1 MPIVTNVNRN
11 YATSVENLKPSTIQS
26 GEGITDP
33 QQFIISSISL
43 ILENSKS
50 FELKPSLLELS
61 IYEDLFSP
69 AMTGY
74 VMVTDSVGFIE
85 QFNINGFNFIEVSF
99 NKVGVDDKQKFVRI
113 FRVYKIGERFQS
125 SRSNESY
132 AIYFCSEEMFLS
144 EQTKITKAYPNK
156 TIDEVVL
163 SILRDT
169 LKVSPKKIGNIEKT
183 KGYTSFIV
191 PNIKPFEAISW
202 LSIYAQPSE
211 TQYKGADML
220 FFENRDGYNFRS
232 IQSMVTDTPYNSY
245 NYSPQNLDQ
254 TSDNINFNFSAILS
268 YKFFD
273 TFDTL
278 KMVNSG
284 GFANQILH
292 IDPLLRTSQVT
303 KFNYDEYFTKSG
315 TLNNYA
321 VSSPSPNR
329 LGKKVTETSE
339 AVYKVAV
346 SNSQHRN
353 FPSITQTKLGL
364 SSTAPSVDIEV
375 YIPNRTAQLAIINFS
390 KIEVLVPGDPS
401 LSVGRVVNLNL
412 PSLTDD
418 KNVSEVSLDK
428 YSSGKYLVSA
438 VRHKMDINGVYHC
451 LFEAIRDTVSSQN
464 MGYDNSVLNKNIR
477 EQ

>member
-1 MPIVTNVNRN
+1 MPINNNVTRS
-11 YATSVENLKPSTIQS
+11 YSHSVENLKPLTIES
-26 GEGITDP
+26 GEGITEP

-50 FELKPSLLELS
+50 YELKPSLLELS

-74 VMVTDSVGFIE
+74 IMVTDSVGFIE

-99 NKVGVDDKQKFVRI
+99 NKTGVDDKQRFVRI
-113 FRVYKIGERFQS
+113 FRVYKIGERIQT

-144 EQTKITKAYPNK
+144 EQTKIAKSFPNK
-156 TIDEVVL
+156 TIDEVIS
-163 SILRDT
+163 SILNDN
-169 LKVSPKKIGNIEKT
+169 LKIPSKKIGNIEKT
-183 KGYTSFIV
+183 KGYTSFVV
-191 PNIKPFEAISW
+191 PNLKPFEAINW
-202 LSIYAQPSE
+202 LSMYAQPAE

-220 FFENRDGYNFRS
+220 FYENRDGYNFRS
-232 IQSMVTDTPYNSY
+232 IQSMVTDTPYNAY
-245 NYSPQNLDQ
+245 NYSPQNIGQ
-254 TSDNINFNFSAILS
+254 TADNINFNFSAILS

-273 TFDTL
+273 TFDSL

-303 KFNYDEYFTKSG
+303 KFNYDDYFNNSG
-315 TLNNYA
+315 TLNNYPI
-321 VSSPSPNR
+321 SSQSPNR
-329 LGKKVTETSE
+329 LGKKVSETSE
-339 AVYKVAV
+339 SVYKVAV
-346 SNSQHRN
+346 SNSQQRF
-353 FPSITQTKLGL
+353 FPSIIQTNTGL
-364 SSTAPSVDIEV
+364 ASTAPSVDIEV
-375 YIPNRTAQLAIINFS
+375 YIPNRTAQLAIINYS
-390 KIEVLVPGDPS
+390 KVEVLVPGDPG
-401 LSVGRVVNLNL
+401 LSVGRVVTLNL

-418 KNVSEVSLDK
+418 KNSAEVSLDR
-428 YSSGKYLVSA
+428 YFSGKYLVSA

-464 MGYDNSVLNKNIR
+464 MGYDKSSLNKNIR
-477 EQ
+477 EM